1 MEQTESIQQSKL
13 KRENDTLLFAMLGSK
28 ELVEKWWH
36 SPNKGFD
43 MAHPADVD
51 PLRVQQYLISMAYG
65 EW

>member
-1 MEQTESIQQSKL
+1 MNTPEKL
-13 KRENDTLLFAMLGSK
+13 KQENDALLMAMLGDK

-43 MAHPADVD
+43 DAHPIDVD
-51 PLRVQQYLISMAYG
+51 PKKVQEYLISKAYG

>member
-1 MEQTESIQQSKL
+1 MISNEKL
-13 KRENDTLLFAMLGSK
+13 KRENDALLMAMLGSK

-51 PLRVQQYLISMAYG
+51 PKQVQEYLISKAYG

>member
-1 MEQTESIQQSKL
+1 MISTEKL
-13 KRENDTLLFAMLGSK
+13 KQENDALLFAMLGRQD
-28 ELVEKWWH
+28 LVEKWWH

-51 PLRVQQYLISMAYG
+51 SKRVQEYLISKAYG